1 LNFLFAWR
9 YFKAKKSTNA
19 INIIAWISIVAMA
32 FGTTALILVLSV
44 FNGFE
49 GMVKSLYSS
58 FYTDIKVFPS
68 QGKVLTLNEEQI
80 KKIRGT
86 SGVKNLSLIAE
97 EKGLLQ
103 NSGLTRDSNEYNF
116 QRTVTIKGVD
126 ENFAD
131 VSGVPQSVVR
141 GDFSTGNDETPYM
154 ILGVGVEDA
163 LHVEAEKNLR
173 RLKTYLPKRDSSVL
187 IDPLRN
193 VSTGFVNTSGVF
205 VIQQEFDFNYAITNL
220 DFVKKLL
227 GFKADEYSSVEIA
240 VDSVSD
246 ADDVRS
252 ILQQLLGKNYLV
264 QTRYE
269 QNRSLYSIMT
279 AEKWVVYAVLVLIMC
294 VFSFTIVSSL
304 TMLVLEKQKDIAIL
318 HALGGNNNFIQ
329 KIFLSEGLLIGIIG
343 GVTGIILALIIAWLQ
358 INYKLVPLEGGSF
371 LIDYYP
377 VKLKWPD
384 FILVAATVL
393 FIALLASWIPAR
405 KAARQ
410 EFSLRSE

>member
-205 VIQQEFDFNYAITNL
+205 VIQQEFDFNH
-220 DFVKKLL
+220 
-227 GFKADEYSSVEIA
+227 ES
-240 VDSVSD
+240 
-246 ADDVRS
+246 
-252 ILQQLLGKNYLV
+252 
-264 QTRYE
+264 
-269 QNRSLYSIMT
+269 
-279 AEKWVVYAVLVLIMC
+279 
-294 VFSFTIVSSL
+294 
-304 TMLVLEKQKDIAIL
+304 
-318 HALGGNNNFIQ
+318 
-329 KIFLSEGLLIGIIG
+329 
-343 GVTGIILALIIAWLQ
+343 
-358 INYKLVPLEGGSF
+358 
-371 LIDYYP
+371 
-377 VKLKWPD
+377 
-384 FILVAATVL
+384 
-393 FIALLASWIPAR
+393 
-405 KAARQ
+405 
-410 EFSLRSE
+410 